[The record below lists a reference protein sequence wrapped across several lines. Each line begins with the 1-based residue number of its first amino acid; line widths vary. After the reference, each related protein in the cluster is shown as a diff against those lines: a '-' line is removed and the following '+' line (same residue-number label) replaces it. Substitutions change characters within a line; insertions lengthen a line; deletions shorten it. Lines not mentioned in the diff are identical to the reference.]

1 MSNQFIRY
9 WLIVVGFFIEFS
21 SVFAQQNAQF
31 TQWSAHQFSFNPAHA
46 GIKTC
51 MDVHALF
58 RMQWVG
64 FEGAPRSGVIT
75 LTAPLETRRKQYF
88 SARHGL
94 GFRMES
100 DRIGQ
105 FNTTR
110 FNLAYAGHFNFTQDT
125 RLSLGLFAGAMQF
138 GYDPS
143 KTVTID
149 VDPTVFKEAS
159 FIAPDASFG
168 AWWNGKNYYAGLV
181 LQNLIPI
188 RWTNIGD
195 QSRFRIHTLIN
206 GGYRFSMS
214 ETFTLLPSVMVRIPS
229 KGPLS
234 IDAQVMADWQNKV
247 QLGIGY
253 RNQDALLFFAG
264 FKINSRFSV
273 LYSFDLTTSA
283 LRKASSNSH
292 ELSII
297 LNNCA
302 PAESGSL
309 SCPLF

>member
-1 MSNQFIRY
+1 MSRTRNAY
-9 WLIVVGFFIEFS
+9 GLMLIGFFLQLHPVFS
-21 SVFAQQNAQF
+21 QQNAQF

-58 RMQWVG
+58 RLQWVG
-64 FEGAPRSGVIT
+64 FEGAPRSGFIT
-75 LTAPLETRRKQYF
+75 LSAPLETRRKQFF

-94 GFRMES
+94 GFRLES

-110 FNLAYAGHFNFTQDT
+110 FNLAYAAHFNFTQDT

-143 KTVTID
+143 KTVTIEA
-149 VDPTVFKEAS
+149 DPAVYNEAS

-181 LQNLIPI
+181 LQNLIPN
-188 RWTNIGD
+188 RWSGIGD

-206 GGYRFSMS
+206 GGYRFAMS
-214 ETFTLLPSVMVRIPS
+214 EGFTLLPSAMVRIPS

-234 IDAQVMADWQNKV
+234 VDVQVMGDWQNKL

-253 RNQDALLFFAG
+253 RNQDALLLFAG

-273 LYSFDLTTSA
+273 MYSFDLTTSA
-283 LRKASSNSH
+283 IRKASNNSH

-302 PAESGSL
+302 PAAPGSL